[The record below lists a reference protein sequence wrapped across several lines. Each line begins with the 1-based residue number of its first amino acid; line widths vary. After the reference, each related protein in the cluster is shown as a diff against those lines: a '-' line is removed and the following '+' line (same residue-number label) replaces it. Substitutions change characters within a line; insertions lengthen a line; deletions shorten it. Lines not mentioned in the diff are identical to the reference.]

1 MATKPV
7 NLIYGVDD
15 KPPWRIAFILGL
27 QHVFTMSSCLFI
39 PVIIA
44 HEIGGSFDII
54 QSLVCFSMIASG
66 LGTVL
71 QSFNKGP
78 IGSGYLCPHLNGP
91 SYLSVSIQAA
101 ALGGLPLMHGMTIVT
116 GIFEVLFSRIVY
128 KLRSFFP
135 PEITGLVVLMI
146 AVSLIPVGVSK
157 FVGIDYSGDS
167 INMKELIIAIVTLFS
182 MIGFNIWGKGKLK
195 LFCVLIGLGIGYAM
209 SFATG
214 VISHNEYTA
223 FLHAPWFSLPGKGTH
238 LLSYKFDLG
247 LVIPFI
253 IVSLCSS
260 LKSIGNLIT
269 CQKINDEKWS
279 NPDMKNIGK
288 GLLAD
293 GLSVTISG
301 VLGGVATDTS
311 ASNVGLSVA
320 TSATSRIIGVYAG
333 FIFVGIAFI
342 PKFTAIFSIMP
353 AAVMGALVIFVTC
366 FMIIS
371 GIQIIQNCK
380 LDTRKT
386 FVIGLSFIFGLS
398 AIILPDL
405 YSRLPSWLSPIF
417 ASSLTLSTFL
427 AIILNQIFHIGLKN
441 KNIQQN
447 EKVAGAYNK
456 NSVLNK

>member
-1 MATKPV
+1 MATKPA

-15 KPPWRIAFILGL
+15 KPVWKIAFTLGL

-44 HEIGGSFDII
+44 HEIGGGFDVV

-66 LGTVL
+66 LGTIL
-71 QSFNKGP
+71 QSLNRGP

-101 ALGGLPLMHGMTIVT
+101 TLGGLPLMHGMTIVT
-116 GIFEVLFSRIVY
+116 GIFEVFFSRVVQ
-128 KLRSFFP
+128 KLKYFFP

-146 AVSLIPVGVSK
+146 AVGLIPVGVSK
-157 FVGIDYSGDS
+157 FVGIDYAGDS
-167 INMKELIIAIVTLFS
+167 INMKGLFIAVVTLSS

-195 LFCVLIGLGIGYAM
+195 LYCVLIGLGIGYTM
-209 SFATG
+209 SLATG
-214 VISHNEYTA
+214 VISHNDFTA
-223 FLHAPWFSLPGKGTH
+223 FLNEPWFSLPGKGIK
-238 LLSYKFDLG
+238 LFNYKFDWG
-247 LVIPFI
+247 LVIPFF

-279 NPDMKNIGK
+279 SPDMKNIGK
-288 GLLAD
+288 GLFAD
-293 GLSVTISG
+293 GLSVTIAG
-301 VLGGVATDTS
+301 AIGGVATDTS
-311 ASNVGLSVA
+311 ASNVGLSAA
-320 TSATSRIIGVYAG
+320 TSATSRSIGYYAG
-333 FIFVGIAFI
+333 FIFIGIAFI

-353 AAVMGALVIFVTC
+353 SAIMGALIVFVTC

-371 GIQIIQNCK
+371 GIQIIQSCK

-405 YSRLPSWLSPIF
+405 YSRLPYWLNPIF
-417 ASSLTLSTFL
+417 SSSLTLSSML
-427 AIILNQIFHIGLKN
+427 AILLNQIFNIGAKKDFKTFENETKN
-441 KNIQQN
+441 
-447 EKVAGAYNK
+447 
-456 NSVLNK
+456 